1 MPKVTVLFSMGNIRV
16 KNLIHIYTHTHAGP
30 CKISP
35 ISLFKVKMC
44 NWNEDKLLESKG
56 TRFFKQNQFRLLG
69 SFSDNWKY
77 GPWPHSS
84 QFMGH
89 GAHTRRN
96 FGRAHQHQRRCSLFF
111 SAENR
116 EREKRGHNGF
126 LGGEME
132 MAIRRKWPAK
142 FRFALHGEKWIYRY
156 VEMIN
161 FMIVLLLIIFD
172 QIAFDF
178 KIFKLKYC

>member
-1 MPKVTVLFSMGNIRV
+1 MPKVTVLFSMGNIGV

-69 SFSDNWKY
+69 SFRDNWKY

-89 GAHTRRN
+89 GAHTHAETLAGHTNTSADARS
-96 FGRAHQHQRRCSLFF
+96 FSLQKT
-111 SAENR
+111 
-116 EREKRGHNGF
+116 ERE
-126 LGGEME
+126 
-132 MAIRRKWPAK
+132 
-142 FRFALHGEKWIYRY
+142 
-156 VEMIN
+156 
-161 FMIVLLLIIFD
+161 
-172 QIAFDF
+172 
-178 KIFKLKYC
+178 